1 MKLKVILVL
10 LCTLVSFGCGYSSPG
25 STAPQPGVTPAIS
38 QLAPDNASSG
48 GPGFTLTVNGS
59 NFASNAV
66 VDFNGQNMTTTFV
79 SAAQVTA
86 AVPST
91 AITSPGT
98 VPISVTNPGTPAS
111 GPYGGGTLSETSPA
125 MNFTVN

>member
-1 MKLKVILVL
+1 MKLKVILIL

-38 QLAPDNASSG
+38 QLAPDSATSG

-59 NFASNAV
+59 NFAGNAV
-66 VDFNGQNMTTTFV
+66 VSFNGTNMATTFV
-79 SAAQVTA
+79 SAAQVMVT
-86 AVPST
+86 VPAS

-98 VPISVTNPGTPAS
+98 VPVSVTNPGTPAS